1 VKNLPYLTPILKSK
15 WLVTIKKTK
24 DILNMKLKKIVLAL
38 ALLGFTSMSIGQA
51 NFNFV
56 TETDMK
62 APTHVVFVDDIEN
75 LDGAAARLN
84 SASSG
89 QLLKLLA
96 LNEFKPSMGTI
107 RHLQMVAGVES
118 LLVVGSQNGDGL
130 SAPELQDLGG
140 IIAAALSSTTKNVE
154 LVVHIDNLNTS
165 ADTPSALI
173 ASGYHMRDYSFDK
186 YKTKKDVGRSEVTL
200 VTSNANDAQKHYE
213 DDLIYVAQGVHMA
226 RDIATEPGNKMYP
239 EEFANRI
246 KASFKGL
253 DNVKVKV
260 LDAKDMEKY
269 NMGAL
274 LGVGRGSVHDPRLVI
289 IEYSGGEKNDAP
301 IALAGKGITFDTGGI
316 SLKDNDG
323 MWAMK
328 SDLAGASAVAGAMH
342 AIANRGE
349 KVNVV
354 GLMAMA
360 ENMPSGNAIRP
371 GDVLETMKG
380 VSIEIISTDAEG
392 RLVLLDAV
400 YYAQQ
405 KYKPSMLLNIAT
417 LTGSAGR
424 ALSDEYA
431 AVITRDF
438 DFSSQMMEVGK
449 RSGEHVWP
457 LPLHPNHFKQIE
469 SPIADIKNSGAGNPG
484 ASVAAAVIGTFVDE
498 SLPWVHL
505 DIAGVD
511 WLSESIDVAP
521 KGSQGW
527 GVRFMDQMVR
537 EQVK

>member
-1 VKNLPYLTPILKSK
+1 
-15 WLVTIKKTK
+15 
-24 DILNMKLKKIVLAL
+24 MKLKRTALAL
-38 ALLGFTSMSIGQA
+38 ALLGFTSASIAQSA
-51 NFNFV
+51 FSFV
-56 TETDMK
+56 TKTDMK

-75 LDGAAARLN
+75 LDGAAATLN
-84 SASSG
+84 TASNG
-89 QLLKLLA
+89 QLLELLT
-96 LNEFKPSMGTI
+96 LNEFEPSLGNVQ
-107 RHLQMVAGVES
+107 HLQMVAGLES
-118 LLVVGSQNGDGL
+118 LLVVGSQDEDGL
-130 SAPELQDLGG
+130 SAPQLQDLGG
-140 IIAAALSSTTKNVE
+140 VIASTLSSTTEIVD
-154 LVVHIDNLNTS
+154 VAVHIDNLTT
-165 ADTPSALI
+165 AVATPSALI

-186 YKTKKDVGRSEVTL
+186 YKTKKDDGRSTVTL
-200 VTSNANDAQKHYE
+200 VTSNADEAKKHYQN
-213 DDLIYVAQGVHMA
+213 DLRFVAQGVHLA
-226 RDIATEPGNKMYP
+226 RDIATEPGNNMYP
-239 EEFANRI
+239 EVFATQI
-246 KASFKGL
+246 KALFKGV

-260 LDAKDMEKY
+260 LDVKDMEKY

-274 LGVGRGSVHDPRLVI
+274 LGVGKGSVHDPRLVI
-289 IEYSGGEKNDAP
+289 IEYSGGDKNEAP
-301 IALAGKGITFDTGGI
+301 IALAGKGISFDTGGI
-316 SLKDNDG
+316 SLKGNDG

-328 SDLAGASAVAGAMH
+328 SDLAGASAVAGTMH

-349 KVNVV
+349 KINVI

-360 ENMPSGNAIRP
+360 ENMPSGDAIRP
-371 GDVLETMKG
+371 GDVLETMQG
-380 VSIEIISTDAEG
+380 TSIEIMSTDAEG
-392 RLVLLDAV
+392 RLVLADAV

-405 KYKPSMLLNIAT
+405 EYKPSMLLNIAT
-417 LTGSAGR
+417 LTGSAAR

-438 DFSSQMMEVGK
+438 DLSSQMMAVGK

-457 LPLHPNHFKQIE
+457 LPLHANHFEQIK

-511 WLSESIDVAP
+511 WLSDSIDVAP

-527 GVRFMDQMVR
+527 GVRFMDQLVR

>member
-1 VKNLPYLTPILKSK
+1 MNF
-15 WLVTIKKTK
+15 KKTA
-24 DILNMKLKKIVLAL
+24 VAL
-38 ALLGFTSMSIGQA
+38 ALFGFTSVSIAQA
-51 NFNFV
+51 NFSFV
-56 TETDMK
+56 AQSDMK
-62 APTHVVFVDDIEN
+62 ASSHVVFVDDVEN

-84 SASSG
+84 TASDG

-96 LNEFKPSMGTI
+96 RNEFETKLGHVQ
-107 RHLQMVAGVES
+107 HLQMVAGLES
-118 LLVVGSQNGDGL
+118 LLVIGSKDDDGI
-130 SAPELQDLGG
+130 SASELQDLGG
-140 IIAAALSSTTKNVE
+140 IIASSLSSTTKTVD
-154 LVVHIDNLNTS
+154 VVIHIDNLTLT
-165 ADTPSALI
+165 DTTLFTPSALI

-186 YKTKKDVGRSEVTL
+186 YKTKKDEGKSTVTL
-200 VTSNANDAQKHYE
+200 VTQNAEMAENHYQNDLK
-213 DDLIYVAQGVHMA
+213 YVAQGVHMA
-226 RDIATEPGNKMYP
+226 RDIATEPGNNMYP
-239 EEFANRI
+239 EVFADKI
-246 KASFKGL
+246 KAAFRGI

-260 LDAKDMEKY
+260 LDVRDMQKY

-274 LGVGRGSVHDPRLVI
+274 LGVGKGSVHDPRLVI
-289 IEYSGGEKNDAP
+289 IEYLGGDKNTAP

-316 SLKDNDG
+316 SLKSNEG

-328 SDLAGASAVAGAMH
+328 SDLAGASAVAGTMH

-349 KVNVV
+349 KINVI
-354 GLMAMA
+354 GIMAMA
-360 ENMPSGNAIRP
+360 ENMPGASAIRP

-380 VSIEIISTDAEG
+380 TTIEIMSTDAEG
-392 RLVLLDAV
+392 RLVLADAV
-400 YYAQQ
+400 YYVQQ

-417 LTGSAGR
+417 LTGSAAR

-438 DFSSQMMEVGK
+438 ELSTQMMEVGK

-457 LPLHPNHFKQIE
+457 LPLHANHFEQIK
-469 SPIADIKNSGAGNPG
+469 SPIADIKNSGAGDPG
-484 ASVAAAVIGTFVDE
+484 ASVAAAVIATFVDE

-511 WLSESIDVAP
+511 WLSEDIDVSP

-527 GVRFMDQMVR
+527 GVRFMDQVVR

>member
-1 VKNLPYLTPILKSK
+1 MNF
-15 WLVTIKKTK
+15 KKTA
-24 DILNMKLKKIVLAL
+24 VAL
-38 ALLGFTSMSIGQA
+38 ALFGFTSASIAQA
-51 NFNFV
+51 TFSFV
-56 TETDMK
+56 AQSDMK
-62 APTHVVFVDDIEN
+62 APSHVVFVDDLEN

-84 SASSG
+84 TASEG

-96 LNEFKPSMGTI
+96 LNDFETKLGHVQ
-107 RHLQMVAGVES
+107 HLQMVAGLES
-118 LLVVGSQNGDGL
+118 LLVIGSKDDDGL
-130 SAPELQDLGG
+130 SASELQDLGG
-140 IIAAALSSTTKNVE
+140 IIASSFSSTTKTVD
-154 LVVHIDNLNTS
+154 VAVHIDNLTLT
-165 ADTPSALI
+165 DTTLFTPSALI

-186 YKTKKDVGRSEVTL
+186 YKTKKDEGKSTVTL
-200 VTSNANDAQKHYE
+200 VTQNAEMAENHYQNDLK
-213 DDLIYVAQGVHMA
+213 YVAQGVHMA
-226 RDIATEPGNKMYP
+226 RDIATEPGNNMYP
-239 EEFANRI
+239 EVFADKI
-246 KASFKGL
+246 KAAFRGI

-260 LDAKDMEKY
+260 LDVRDMEKY

-274 LGVGRGSVHDPRLVI
+274 LGVGKGSVHDPRLVI
-289 IEYSGGEKNDAP
+289 IEYLGGDKNTAP

-316 SLKDNDG
+316 SLKDNEG

-349 KVNVV
+349 KINVI
-354 GLMAMA
+354 GIMAMA
-360 ENMPSGNAIRP
+360 ENMPGASAIRP
-371 GDVLETMKG
+371 GDVLDTMKG
-380 VSIEIISTDAEG
+380 TTIEIMSTDAEG
-392 RLVLLDAV
+392 RLVLADAV
-400 YYAQQ
+400 YYVQQ
-405 KYKPSMLLNIAT
+405 EYKPSMLLNIAT
-417 LTGSAGR
+417 LTGSAAR

-438 DFSSQMMEVGK
+438 ELSTQMMEVGK

-457 LPLHPNHFKQIE
+457 LPLHANHFEQIK

-484 ASVAAAVIGTFVDE
+484 ASIAAAVIATFVDE

-511 WLSESIDVAP
+511 WLSEDIDVSP

-527 GVRFMDQMVR
+527 GVRFMDQVVR

>member
-1 VKNLPYLTPILKSK
+1 
-15 WLVTIKKTK
+15 
-24 DILNMKLKKIVLAL
+24 MKLKKTLLAL
-38 ALLGFTSMSIGQA
+38 ALLGFTNASIAQA
-51 NFNFV
+51 TFNFV
-56 TETDMK
+56 TKTDMK
-62 APTHVVFVDDIEN
+62 APTHVVFIDDIEN
-75 LDGAAARLN
+75 LDGAAATLN
-84 SASSG
+84 TASNG
-89 QLLKLLA
+89 QLLTLLA
-96 LNEFKPSMGTI
+96 LNEFEPELGNVQY
-107 RHLQMVAGVES
+107 LQMVAGAES
-118 LLVVGSQNGDGL
+118 LLVVGSQDEDGL

-140 IIAAALSSTTKNVE
+140 IIASTLSSTSKVVDV
-154 LVVHIDNLNTS
+154 LVHIDNLTTS
-165 ADTPSALI
+165 TATPSALI
-173 ASGYHMRDYSFDK
+173 ASGYHMRDYSFDE
-186 YKTKKDVGRSEVTL
+186 YKTKKDEGRSIVTF
-200 VTSNANDAQKHYE
+200 VTNNASRAQTHYQ
-213 DDLIYVAQGVHMA
+213 DDLRFVAQGVHLA
-226 RDIATEPGNKMYP
+226 RDIATQPGNNMYP
-239 EEFANRI
+239 EVFASQI
-246 KASFKGL
+246 KALFKGL

-269 NMGAL
+269 NMGAI
-274 LGVGRGSVHDPRLVI
+274 LGVGKGSVHDPRLVI
-289 IEYSGGEKNDAP
+289 IEYSGGNKNEAP

-323 MWAMK
+323 MWGMK
-328 SDLAGASAVAGAMH
+328 SDLAGASAVAGVMH

-349 KVNVV
+349 KINVV

-360 ENMPSGNAIRP
+360 ENMPSGSAIRP
-371 GDVLETMKG
+371 GDVLDTMKG
-380 VSIEIISTDAEG
+380 TTIEIISTDAEG
-392 RLVLLDAV
+392 RLVLADAV

-405 KYKPSMLLNIAT
+405 EYKPSMLLNIAT
-417 LTGSAGR
+417 LTGSAAR

-438 DFSSQMMEVGK
+438 DLSLQMMEVGK

-457 LPLHPNHFKQIE
+457 LPLHANHFEQIK

-527 GVRFMDQMVR
+527 GVRFMDQLIR